1 MFNKEIRFSSDDFE
15 PILKQE
21 GIDPESITDYE
32 WSKYTDAFCDGT
44 YWSEVARYA
53 VDVIHQLRSDLATPR
68 VYNQS

>member
-1 MFNKEIRFSSDDFE
+1 MLNREIRFTEDDFD

-21 GIDPESITDYE
+21 GIEPKTVTEYE
-32 WSKYTDAFCDGT
+32 WRKFTDAFCDGT

-53 VDVIHQLRSDLATPR
+53 VDVIHQLRSDLASPR